1 MNPAKLIRSA
11 IEAART
17 DGLAGAY
24 AFLHERVAVRLIEHP
39 KGISTEK
46 HIPQTGIGHNDVGL
60 GHVPVTYRNLHIA
73 LRMARLT
80 GTDTVL
86 DYGSGL
92 GRVLI
97 EAARLYPIRR
107 AVGVENSPELAA
119 KCRQNIVRARPMC
132 PIDVIEADAA
142 AFEIPPDVTVAF
154 FVNPFHGDVLDAVL
168 ARVRPHM
175 RLVALAPEQGGHEL
189 LTQFRNC
196 WRIERIAKRKMIG
209 NAGGWQC
216 QVYWV
221 KDKLHSGRFSA

>member
-1 MNPAKLIRSA
+1 MNPARLIRST

-17 DGLAGAY
+17 DGLGGAY
-24 AFLHERVAVRLIEHP
+24 AFVHERVAVHLIERP
-39 KGISTEK
+39 KGISTEG
-46 HIPQTGIGHNDVGL
+46 HIPQTGIGHNEVGL

-107 AVGVENSPELAA
+107 AIGVESSPELAA
-119 KCRQNIVRARPMC
+119 ESRQNITRARPMC
-132 PIDVIEADAA
+132 PIEIIEADAA
-142 AFEIPPDVTVAF
+142 TFEIPGDVTVAF
-154 FVNPFHGDVLDAVL
+154 FVNPFHGPVLDAVL

-175 RLVALAPEQGGHEL
+175 RLVAVAPEQGSREL

-196 WRIERIAKRKMIG
+196 FRIERIARRKLIG
-209 NAGGWQC
+209 NAGWWQC
-216 QVYWV
+216 QVYTV
-221 KDKLHSGRFSA
+221 KDKLPGRFSA